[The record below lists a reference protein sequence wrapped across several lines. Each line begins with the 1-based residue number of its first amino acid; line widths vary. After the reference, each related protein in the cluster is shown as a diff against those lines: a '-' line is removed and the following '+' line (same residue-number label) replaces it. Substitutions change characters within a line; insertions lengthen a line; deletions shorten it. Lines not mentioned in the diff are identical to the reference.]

1 MDNSTMLIVA
11 AVLAIFVYGM
21 IAAMLGSIL
30 PDLSKRFSL
39 SPAQNGSIAT
49 AQAIGLVIG
58 SLLQGPLIDLQGK
71 QVGLLLGLGLIAL
84 ALFTLPR
91 TKNFSNIQITMLILG
106 IGGGIIVAGANALV
120 NDVKTDN
127 PKALFNGFN
136 TFFGLGGIATPFIAA
151 NLLGGNSFKLCN
163 LTAALT
169 VVTLAFHGMTE
180 MPKPSGV
187 VQFQISDAPALLANP
202 GLLLPSLL
210 LFLYVAAEVGVWNWL
225 VRHLISQG
233 ITEKKALNIL
243 SFGFAL
249 GLLVGR
255 LIVATPLFAD
265 ITPTQT
271 LMGASLLIA
280 ITTYAMLQFKDPNL
294 AWATVFAAGVAM
306 APVFPTALS
315 VVGGNP
321 AFKASTATAIG
332 VAVTCGWLGLVT
344 SSPIIGKIAGTEA
357 TGLKKALLL
366 LPAAGVLMF
375 VVTLAL

>member
-1 MDNSTMLIVA
+1 MLIVA

-39 SPAQNGSIAT
+39 TPAQNGTIAMT
-49 AQAIGLVIG
+49 QAIGLVIG

-71 QVGLLLGLGLIAL
+71 KAGMLLGLGLIAI
-84 ALFTLPR
+84 ALFLLP
-91 TKNFSNIQITMLILG
+91 KSKGFSSIRLYMLVLG
-106 IGGGIIVAGANALV
+106 VGGGVIVAGANALV

-127 PKALFNGFN
+127 PAALFNGFN

-151 NLLGGNSFKLCN
+151 NLLGGNSFRLCN

-169 VVTLAFHGMTE
+169 VATLVFHGVTD

-187 VQFQISDAPALLANP
+187 VAFQFADVPALLSNP
-202 GLLLPSLL
+202 NLFLPALL

-225 VRHLISQG
+225 VKHLIAQG
-233 ITEKKALNIL
+233 IDEKKALNIL

-249 GLLVGR
+249 GLLAGR
-255 LIVATPLFAD
+255 LLVAFIPALKELP
-265 ITPTQT
+265 PTT
-271 LMGASLLIA
+271 ILMGSSIGIA
-280 ITTYAMLQFKDPNL
+280 VTTYAMLQFKDANI
-294 AWATVFAAGVAM
+294 AWASVFLAGVAM

-315 VVGGNP
+315 VVGGKFTSN
-321 AFKASTATAIG
+321 TATAIG
-332 VAVTCGWLGLVT
+332 AAVTCGWLGLVA
-344 SSPIIGKIAGTEA
+344 SSPIIGIVSGGEA

-366 LPAAGVLMF
+366 LPAAGALMF
-375 VVTLAL
+375 LVTLAL